1 MHLISLSLS
10 LSLSLCHP
18 QKFHLAH
25 SLNVSC
31 SCLNSD
37 STGAC
42 QTLRS
47 ALNTTCRLYDANRI
61 LPNVSLHNQTAQEV
75 LNVLSEKSTEDACK
89 WVNETLGS
97 AEIGSSGLPS
107 SVQCSNVSTLSGIC
121 SQWNEFVS
129 IMTIASK
136 VDRLG
141 PTPIT
146 ETKWLKRH
154 SGVSRSEIC

>member
-1 MHLISLSLS
+1 MITFS

-18 QKFHLAH
+18 QKFHLVQ

-47 ALNTTCRLYDANRI
+47 ALNTTCRLYEANSVLSSI
-61 LPNVSLHNQTAQEV
+61 SLPNQTAKQV
-75 LNVLSEKSTEDACK
+75 LNVMSERSIEDACI
-89 WVNETLGS
+89 WLNETLRS
-97 AEIGSSGLPS
+97 AGIGSSGLPS
-107 SVQCSNVSTLSGIC
+107 SVQCSSVSTLSGVC
-121 SQWNEFVS
+121 SQWSEFVS
-129 IMTIASK
+129 IMKIGSK

-141 PTPIT
+141 ASPIS
-146 ETKWLKRH
+146 EKNWFKRH
-154 SGVSRSEIC
+154 LIYGSPERC